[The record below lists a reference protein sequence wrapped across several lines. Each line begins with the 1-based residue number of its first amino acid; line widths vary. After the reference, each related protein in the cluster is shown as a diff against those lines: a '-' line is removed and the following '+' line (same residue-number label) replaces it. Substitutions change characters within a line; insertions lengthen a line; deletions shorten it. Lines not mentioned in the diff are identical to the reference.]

1 MYPNTVNI
9 TCTEIIYLCWI
20 PFNIPDDFEE
30 KYIYLDLFI
39 CFENDKRTF
48 KYLKT
53 LALEAVTLFEFDIC
67 LFSGGIMSIF
77 LLGVYDP
84 SSSKWCTVTKCHSG
98 LDDKTL
104 EELQT
109 SLDMVKISKNADKVR
124 VKSLA

>member
-1 MYPNTVNI
+1 
-9 TCTEIIYLCWI
+9 
-20 PFNIPDDFEE
+20 
-30 KYIYLDLFI
+30 
-39 CFENDKRTF
+39 
-48 KYLKT
+48 
-53 LALEAVTLFEFDIC
+53 
-67 LFSGGIMSIF
+67 MSIF

-124 VKSLA
+124 VKSLAYTCTMYFVPSRLLGATHFFSMKKIIRRCLCRLSSTALLVMLNNLYILFFFF

>member
-1 MYPNTVNI
+1 
-9 TCTEIIYLCWI
+9 
-20 PFNIPDDFEE
+20 
-30 KYIYLDLFI
+30 
-39 CFENDKRTF
+39 
-48 KYLKT
+48 
-53 LALEAVTLFEFDIC
+53 
-67 LFSGGIMSIF
+67 MSIF

-124 VKSLA
+124 VESLA

>member
-1 MYPNTVNI
+1 
-9 TCTEIIYLCWI
+9 
-20 PFNIPDDFEE
+20 
-30 KYIYLDLFI
+30 
-39 CFENDKRTF
+39 
-48 KYLKT
+48 
-53 LALEAVTLFEFDIC
+53 
-67 LFSGGIMSIF
+67 MSIF

-124 VKSLA
+124 VKFTGLYFVPSRLLGATHFFSMKKIIRRCLCKLSSTLFLSC